1 VKIMSAFE
9 MASSIE
15 EATVDLP
22 EAMDLLRSVARF

>member
-1 VKIMSAFE
+1 